1 MPMSTETTAN
11 ELVRLYDAGY
21 GLVILSSFEEARALG
36 VGDAVAQTLSVP
48 PFTWSLARGLTPAG
62 GTEVPGLAQL
72 LRLLHGERPPG
83 LYALLDVDPRVL
95 PPLERRLLREIAA
108 EGPLFRQYLLLVSP
122 TAGIPE
128 ELARDATMLVLAP
141 PHADELA
148 AVLDECCQALEIPLQ
163 PEMIAT
169 AVNSA
174 LGLGVEEARR
184 AFRLALRNGGDP
196 TASVLEEKRRL
207 LKRSA
212 ALDCFDP
219 TGEVAGMGA
228 IGGMDELKRWLVE
241 RQRALLPEARA
252 FGLPAPKG
260 LLMLGV
266 QGCGKSLCAKAVAA
280 QWRLPLSRLDLAGV
294 FAGDMAPE
302 AALRQAIATAEAMA
316 PAVLWVDEIEKGFGG
331 AALQEDPRLYRL
343 FGWFITWLAERQ
355 SELFVVATANEVE
368 GLPPELL
375 RKGRFDEVFFVDLPD
390 QRSRQEILAIHL
402 ERRGRDSARM
412 PLQGL
417 AQKAEHFSGSELE
430 QVVVAGLHAAFAA
443 GRELEPVDLER
454 AVQQAVPLY
463 RTYEERIKALRAW
476 AQDRARPAASNVK
489 LVDYFQRA

>member
-1 MPMSTETTAN
+1 MTTEAVAQD
-11 ELVRLYDAGY
+11 LVRLYDAGY

-36 VGDAVAQTLSVP
+36 VGGAAAQALGVP
-48 PFTWSLARGLTPAG
+48 AYTWSSARGLSPG
-62 GTEVPGLAQL
+62 GDTTVTEIGAL
-72 LRLLHGERPPG
+72 LRALHVERPAG
-83 LYALLDVDPRVL
+83 LYALLDVDPRAL
-95 PPLERRLLREIAA
+95 PETERRLLREITA
-108 EGPLFRQYLLLVSP
+108 EGPLFRQYLLLLSP

-128 ELARDATMLVLAP
+128 ELARDATMVVLP
-141 PHADELA
+141 PPRTEELSA
-148 AVLDECCQALEIPLQ
+148 ILDECCQALEVSLPAEL
-163 PEMIAT
+163 AAA
-169 AVNSA
+169 AVTSA
-174 LGLGVEEARR
+174 LGLGLEEARR

-219 TGEVAGMGA
+219 AEQAAGMA
-228 IGGMDELKRWLVE
+228 AVGGMDELKRWLTE
-241 RQRALLPEARA
+241 RQRALSPEARA

-280 QWRLPLSRLDLAGV
+280 QWRLPLARLDLAGV
-294 FAGDMAPE
+294 FAGEMAPE
-302 AALRQAIATAEAMA
+302 ATLRQAVATAEAMA

-355 SELFVVATANEVE
+355 SDLFVVATANEVE

-390 QRSRQEILAIHL
+390 LRSRQEILAIHL

-412 PLQGL
+412 PLSGL
-417 AQKAEHFSGSELE
+417 AQRAEHFSGSELE

-454 AVQQAVPLY
+454 ALQQAVPLY